1 MSIHSRSD
9 FIWYQS
15 FIVLM
20 AENREQP
27 QKDGVKKTPSP
38 YDLNVND
45 NPGNLITQVQLRGEN
60 YEEWARAIKTSLRAR
75 RKWGFLDGSITQPKE
90 EGSLEMEDW
99 WTVRS
104 MLVSW
109 TLNTVEPSLR
119 STMTYMEDAKDSWE
133 DIKERF

>member
-1 MSIHSRSD
+1 
-9 FIWYQS
+9 
-15 FIVLM
+15 
-20 AENREQP
+20 
-27 QKDGVKKTPSP
+27 
-38 YDLNVND
+38 
-45 NPGNLITQVQLRGEN
+45 
-60 YEEWARAIKTSLRAR
+60 
-75 RKWGFLDGSITQPKE
+75 
-90 EGSLEMEDW
+90 MEDW